1 MTKDIYKVPDNIK
14 SNSLMTNDE
23 YKNLYNK
30 SIENP
35 EKFWSD
41 QAHKYLDWDSEWTN
55 VKH

>member
-23 YKNLYNK
+23 YINLYDE

-35 EKFWSD
+35 EKFWSEL
-41 QAHKYLDWDSEWTN
+41 AH
-55 VKH
+55 